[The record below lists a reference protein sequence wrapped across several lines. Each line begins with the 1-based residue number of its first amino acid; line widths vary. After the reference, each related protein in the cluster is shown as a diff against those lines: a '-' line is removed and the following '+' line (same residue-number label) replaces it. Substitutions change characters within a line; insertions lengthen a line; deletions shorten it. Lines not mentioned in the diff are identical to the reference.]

1 MSAPYNIYI
10 HDGVKKLPSFRN
22 TNIILVCFLAL
33 ILTPLF
39 GQNTVAN
46 DNSPTNF
53 YSLRQFRQISPEN
66 QSYVSSLNGL
76 YAQAIEE
83 EIIVETYTPE
93 SSPDYRTG
101 YYGTKDWQA
110 FIAIYLWA
118 VGMDGNVGKGNTVA
132 DVDVSFGDIWDNL
145 DIGGQA
151 HIEFWWKKWIFFV
164 DPLYMK
170 LSSKNSQ
177 TMVINTI
184 KAKVEVKMFAMDLAM
199 GYRVAELA
207 LSSGGTKSNNFKSWP
222 ALSIDMYGGGRILSV
237 DNTTKLTLLTP
248 IGERKQKINIDE
260 TWFDF
265 IVGTRFIFDFTE
277 SLLLSVKTDIGGF
290 GLGFSSDIDWNFT
303 ANLGY
308 TLPWWGVTPYIGYR
322 VLYVDYKNGSG
333 DNRFVYDIWHTG
345 PQIGVGIRF

>member
-1 MSAPYNIYI
+1 MSAPYNI
-10 HDGVKKLPSFRN
+10 HTHNGFKKFLELAN
-22 TNIILVCFLAL
+22 TNIVSVCFLAL
-33 ILTPLF
+33 ILIPVF
-39 GQNTVAN
+39 GQNTFGN
-46 DNSPTNF
+46 DNPPTNF
-53 YSLRQFRQISPEN
+53 YSLSQFRNLSPVN
-66 QSYVSSLNGL
+66 QSHISSLNSL

-83 EIIVETYTPE
+83 VIVETDTLE
-93 SSPDYRTG
+93 SPPDYRTG

-110 FIAIYLWA
+110 FIAVYLWFI
-118 VGMDGNVGKGNTVA
+118 GMDGNVGKGNTVA
-132 DVDVSFGDIWDNL
+132 DVDMSFGDIWDNL

-177 TMVINTI
+177 TRIINTI
-184 KAKVEVKMFAMDLAM
+184 KAKAEVKMFSMDLAM
-199 GYRVAELA
+199 GYRLAELA
-207 LSSGGTKSNNFKSWP
+207 LSSGSTKSNNFKSWP

-237 DNTTKLTLLTP
+237 DNTTKLILVTP

-277 SLLLSVKTDIGGF
+277 NLLLSIKTDIGGF
-290 GLGFSSDIDWNFT
+290 GLGFSSDIDWNFA

-308 TLPWWGVTPYIGYR
+308 QLPWWGVTPYIGYR
-322 VLYVDYKNGSG
+322 VLYVDYEDGSG
-333 DNRFVYDIWHTG
+333 NNRFKYDIWHTG
-345 PQIGVGIRF
+345 PQVGVGVRF